1 MTLALLRQLL
11 MEVRTNDDDAFK
23 SWLTPGIEELGGD
36 EAAAAIE

>member
-11 MEVRTNDDDAFK
+11 MKVRTNDVDAFK

-36 EAAAAIE
+36 EAAEAIE